1 MTACRC
7 SINHPSDNSS
17 TRYTIPIEGIASG
30 IAIDKNGS
38 LWVPLVLPN
47 GTEKVVKFKP
57 ATEIFTSYKIP
68 TLATRLAGIT
78 SDKLGNM

>member
-1 MTACRC
+1 MIVCSC

-17 TRYTIPIEGIASG
+17 TRYTIPVEGIASK

-38 LWVPLVLPN
+38 LWVLLLLAN
-47 GTEKVVKFKP
+47 RTDKVVKFKP
-57 ATEIFTSYKIP
+57 TTEIFTSYKIP
-68 TLATRLAGIT
+68 ISAARPAGIT